1 MIDIDKILNQ
11 AIERDASDVHLICG
25 IKPILRI
32 RRDLL
37 EVEGTEILTEEDM
50 IDIYDYFVRGN
61 LDKDKIYK
69 ETKKL
74 DASHEFGN
82 IRLRVNISSVDEV
95 PVVVLRLVKNELPK
109 YEDLGVPDIVKHIV
123 VVLKTV

>member
-37 EVEGTEILTEEDM
+37 EVQ
-50 IDIYDYFVRGN
+50 
-61 LDKDKIYK
+61 
-69 ETKKL
+69 
-74 DASHEFGN
+74 
-82 IRLRVNISSVDEV
+82 
-95 PVVVLRLVKNELPK
+95 K
-109 YEDLGVPDIVKHIV
+109 Y
-123 VVLKTV
+123 